1 MTNELFEKIKDNL
14 EKYRF
19 EIENFNPLALPIRL
33 TIFPFGLEVLPFDY
47 TLRVIDLES
56 NKVIARVGF
65 NFDGKNFNFRII
77 EVKIG

>member
-33 TIFPFGLEVLPFDY
+33 TLFPFSLQVLPFNY
-47 TLRVIDLES
+47 KVRIIDLE
-56 NKVIARVGF
+56 NNNVIARIGF
-65 NFDGKNFNFRII
+65 NFDGKNFNFKII